1 MGYMGKVRWRLSDL
15 MVEHGIRGVDLADY
29 LKVSNNT
36 VSTWK
41 NAPVMPCIGNERWIE
56 ITQAINNLSKK
67 GSITPMDLIEYIPTV
82 PGDAIADTSL
92 VEKKDKLS
100 LMNLYN

>member
-56 ITQAINNLSKK
+56 ITEAINNLSKK
-67 GSITPMDLIEYIPTV
+67 GRITPMDLIEYIPSV
-82 PGDAIADTSL
+82 PGDTITDKAH
-92 VEKKDKLS
+92 VNKKEQLS
-100 LMNLYN
+100 LINLYN